1 MQTAGDGVATTTE
14 LTASVQLSHHH
25 FHAGTVFS
33 RDHVDRNTTAVVVDA
48 NAVVWQNG
56 DFNMACVAGKGFV
69 DGVVD
74 DLVDQVVQAAWAG
87 GTDVHAWAQAH
98 SFQAFQHFE
107 VGSAVVVRN
116 LVGVEFSFLEV
127 FAGDQFVGVSQ
138 LFSAA
143 FCALDGCGVLV
154 QILTVVIVGITQ
166 RAFSTRSEVVGVLL
180 GTGLEI
186 LVAHAYPFCF
196 SFSHT
201 SAQPPGNGK
210 TAVKGPTEANKK
222 TETVFQRVPE
232 LIIAVLNR
240 FQATDF
246 ARWLSFFILP
256 HGLPRKTQKPAKFPA
271 NLGLCAPLCFWQI
284 LASTGAW
291 IASERNCEEAET

>member
-1 MQTAGDGVATTTE
+1 MRLLVDVGLRPLIALAVNHDFHAVGERVHHGDADAVKATGNGVAAATE
-14 LTASVQLSHHH
+14 LAASVQLGHHH
-25 FHAGTVFS
+25 FNTGAVFA
-33 RDHVDRNTTAVVVDA
+33 RNHVDRNTAAVVVDT
-48 NAVVWQNG
+48 NAVIRQNG
-56 DFNMACVAGKGFV
+56 DFNMAGVAGESLIH
-69 DGVVD
+69 GVVD

-98 SFQAFQHFE
+98 SFQAFQHLK

-116 LVGVEFSFLEV
+116 LVGVELAFLEV

-166 RAFSTRSEVVGVLL
+166 RAFSTHSEVIGVLL

-246 ARWLSFFILP
+246 A
-256 HGLPRKTQKPAKFPA
+256 
-271 NLGLCAPLCFWQI
+271 
-284 LASTGAW
+284 
-291 IASERNCEEAET
+291 